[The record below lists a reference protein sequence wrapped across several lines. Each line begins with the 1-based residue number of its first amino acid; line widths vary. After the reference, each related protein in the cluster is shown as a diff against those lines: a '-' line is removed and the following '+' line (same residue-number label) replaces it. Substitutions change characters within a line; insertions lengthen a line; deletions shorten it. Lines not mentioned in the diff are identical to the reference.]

1 MEAIKNEDII
11 KIDMAFDYCKKMDF
25 QSAYDIVI
33 ECVKEYRIHFF
44 PIICLNLEK
53 YREGSNYKLILS
65 NDKLPLVKKGG
76 DKFIQ
81 KCDAALE
88 LCSYAD
94 QTEKQ
99 LGVWLNARYTPN
111 ESIDIKEY
119 MRIMENIALYCDSG
133 DFKKVKEYIEETFYI
148 TSWDYT
154 VWYQYVQAVI
164 KELSGD
170 NLEKLVN
177 PCTIKAF
184 VPLKKAIE
192 LSEQQETNDFD
203 MHFMMIQIMFAL
215 KTFGL
220 EMPKLLAKEFEN
232 LKLSATDYIEKAN
245 VEQLEAN
252 AYSINKLF
260 PFIDEEISDYLRE
273 LRDLFKRE
281 ASDILIKD
289 ERLNIIMPKGFIR
302 ENFITFMEDD
312 KTIKMD
318 LLAEFGDEK
327 TVKEI
332 YGSLRYMELET
343 GVFIFHNYQKT
354 MCETDDM
361 TYIIKFSREFAK
373 EDFSVHTI
381 YKEIKELIDLPSK
394 CLESIE
400 SSTTKNN
407 SNYRSSSKIC
417 NSSLSS
423 SKISN
428 SRLSRPK
435 IDKGCLL
442 GVLSLLYPII
452 VIIIAIIIG
461 ST

>member
-11 KIDMAFDYCKKMDF
+11 KIDIAFDYCKKMDF

-44 PIICLNLEK
+44 PIICLNLGK

-99 LGVWLNARYTPN
+99 LGGWLNARYTPN

-154 VWYQYVQAVI
+154 VWYQYAQAVI

-289 ERLNIIMPKGFIR
+289 ERLNIIMPKGFFG
-302 ENFITFMEDD
+302 ESFITFTEDASV
-312 KTIKMD
+312 IKSD
-318 LLAEFGDEK
+318 LLSCFKNEENANK
-327 TVKEI
+327 I
-332 YGSLRYMELET
+332 YNSLRLMESKI
-343 GVFIFHNYQKT
+343 GASIFHNYQISIY
-354 MCETDDM
+354 DSNDSRV
-361 TYIIKFSREFAK
+361 IKFSREFDKGDWEAK
-373 EDFSVHTI
+373 QI
-381 YKEIKELIDLPSK
+381 YIELKELIGLPNRYLASFD
-394 CLESIE
+394 SN
-400 SSTTKNN
+400 TTRNN
-407 SNYRSSSKIC
+407 GNYKSSSE
-417 NSSLSS
+417 
-423 SKISN
+423 ISN

-452 VIIIAIIIG
+452 VILIAIIIG